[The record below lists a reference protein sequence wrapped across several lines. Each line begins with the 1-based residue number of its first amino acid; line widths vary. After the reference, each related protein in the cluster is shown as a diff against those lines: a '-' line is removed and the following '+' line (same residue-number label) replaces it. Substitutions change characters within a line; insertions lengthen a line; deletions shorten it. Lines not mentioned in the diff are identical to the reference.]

1 MSYFCGFL
9 RFPRTIHQIACENQ
23 LLQCY
28 NQNFIFCSQN
38 INKRLQKEIK
48 MMQTRK
54 HINIKNTFKSTIA
67 TSLALALSVNMASG
81 ATDSKPSIFADEENI
96 DSKVGFTW
104 KDDSSSGVFSPVLS
118 SQPQTPINE
127 LTFQF
132 GNQTSGSGNAT
143 YSATIAGKSLT
154 IRGNGNGIKM
164 NGGNGTLKVNFKKNK
179 GKNFILDLS
188 GVSSNNFAL
197 DGNFSLLGID
207 DLSNITN
214 ITFGGKGVS
223 KNVTLDSAGKIDLT
237 LQSGAK
243 IEGNLLLNDGSN
255 TIHVQGDSK
264 TSRFTGG
271 IQSGH
276 PDAGRMS
283 TKILFD
289 TPNGNNQHKLN
300 DTLTLTNGT
309 LTYGFADTVTSG
321 TDFVVD
327 KSKITFNG
335 GWLGFE
341 GARQILIGDNGTDT
355 LTATNGGIKVI
366 VDPKYAQKTILKGNL
381 TLGDSTKE
389 NYSGIRFSLKNATSG
404 INPFTDPNASG
415 LDGLPTYHV
424 DGNITLQNAG
434 FSAFWDDRY
443 GFTGKVTATS
453 IKVTGGLIEKND
465 AWFAKGTFSDSNKP
479 TKINLKNST
488 GHLVFE
494 DVMNITGGIKI
505 RDGGGKTSQI
515 LFKNNAKIG
524 KNGSDYAILAID
536 GGMTP
541 TLEVFFQGAEN
552 SVDGISAQPGTSA
565 NTPPNKIVHVVFDSK
580 SGTNTITGEIKAHK
594 HSSGIG
600 TVNIDFNGKSHT
612 ISGVINASGGVNNLT
627 FRGNAEITNDIQVSN
642 NGQNKFILAGNGN
655 SLTLKGK
662 SGGANHTITLLK
674 STGINNKL
682 ILDSS
687 NGSQGGGGQ

>member
-1 MSYFCGFL
+1 
-9 RFPRTIHQIACENQ
+9 
-23 LLQCY
+23 
-28 NQNFIFCSQN
+28 
-38 INKRLQKEIK
+38 
-48 MMQTRK
+48 MQTRK

-67 TSLALALSVNMASG
+67 TSLALALSVSMASG
-81 ATDSKPSIFADEENI
+81 ATDSKPSIFVDEENI

-104 KDDSSSGVFSPVLS
+104 NNNQSSGMFSPVLNS
-118 SQPQTPINE
+118 GSTNITNLE
-127 LTFQF
+127 FKF
-132 GNQTSGSGNAT
+132 GNQTSGSGDQNQYT
-143 YSATIAGKSLT
+143 STIAGKSLT

-164 NGGNGTLKVNFKKNK
+164 NGGNGTLKVNFEKNK

-188 GVSSNNFAL
+188 GVSSNKFAL
-197 DGNFSLLGID
+197 DGNFSLAGID

-223 KNVTLDSAGKIDLT
+223 KNVTLDSAGKVDLT
-237 LQSGAK
+237 LQSGAS
-243 IEGNLLLNDGSN
+243 IAETLFLNDGNN
-255 TIHVQGDSK
+255 TILVQGDSQ

-289 TPNGNNQHKLN
+289 TPNGTNQHKLN
-300 DTLTLTNGT
+300 DTLTLKNGT
-309 LTYGFADTVTSG
+309 LIYGFADTVTSG

-327 KSKITFNG
+327 KSKITFSG
-335 GWLGFE
+335 GWLEFE
-341 GARQILIGDNGTDT
+341 GARQILIGDNGTDI
-355 LTATNGGIKVI
+355 LTAQQGGIKVI

-381 TLGDSTKE
+381 TLGDLAQE

-465 AWFAKGTFSDSNKP
+465 AWFAKGTFSDSNQP

-515 LFKNNAKIG
+515 LFKNNATIG
-524 KNGSDYAILAID
+524 KDSESHAILAID

-552 SVDGISAQPGTSA
+552 SVEGISAQPGTSA
-565 NTPPNKIVHVVFDSK
+565 NTPPNKIIHVVFDSK

-612 ISGVINASGGVNNLT
+612 ISGAINASGGVNNLT
-627 FRGNAEITNDIQVSN
+627 FRGNAEVQDNITTTS
-642 NGQNKFILAGNGN
+642 NGQNNFILAGNGN

-662 SGGANHTITLLK
+662 TGGANHTITLLK

-687 NGSQGGGGQ
+687 NGSQGGGGNKYYNSKCS